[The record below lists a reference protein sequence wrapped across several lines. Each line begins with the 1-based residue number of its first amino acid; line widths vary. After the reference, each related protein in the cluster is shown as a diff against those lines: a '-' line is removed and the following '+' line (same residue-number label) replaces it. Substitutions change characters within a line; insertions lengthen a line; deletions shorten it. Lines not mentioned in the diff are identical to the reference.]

1 MNKQLSAVF
10 LVLEINYSSFYKS
23 SFGPSHDN
31 GENVIKEYYREI
43 QTGMNTNINGK
54 YILRKTKKFMQE

>member
-31 GENVIKEYYREI
+31 GENVIKRVLKRNIDWYEY
-43 QTGMNTNINGK
+43 K
-54 YILRKTKKFMQE
+54 YQW